1 MSIPKTTLLF
11 LLVIFLGHTQSSGIS
26 RDITGKSIEFLSSR
40 QKPSVFFSLS
50 RNSTQSPGLLHPQNI
65 CTDNMNPHTIA
76 SIFAEILSFRQKLSH
91 SITFYDSSHSDA
103 KLMSFRQKISSS
115 ITVYDNSSQIDN
127 TNSHTIAFTI
137 AEILSFRQKLS
148 HSITFYDSSHSGT
161 KLMSFRQKISSSIT
175 VYDSSS
181 QIDNTNSHTIASTI
195 VEILSFR
202 QKLSHS
208 ITFYDSSQSD
218 RKILSLRQKLSN
230 SITFYDSS
238 S

>member
-1 MSIPKTTLLF
+1 MSITKTTLLF
-11 LLVIFLGHTQSSGIS
+11 LLVIFLGHTQSSSHHSGIS

-103 KLMSFRQKISSS
+103 KLMSFGQKISSS

-127 TNSHTIAFTI
+127 TNSHTIASTI

-148 HSITFYDSSHSGT
+148 HFITFCDSSHSGT
-161 KLMSFRQKISSSIT
+161 KLMSFRQKISSFIT

-181 QIDNTNSHTIASTI
+181 QIDIASTI